1 MYHLMYCIMYHQKT
15 HVIKCLEKKHAAA
28 LVIHYIIQHGD
39 DDLWKESGNVQKMK
53 HLYQDF
59 ICSKI
64 HFVCNMLQLN

>member
-1 MYHLMYCIMYHQKT
+1 MSGK
-15 HVIKCLEKKHAAA
+15 EHAAA
-28 LVIHYIIQHGD
+28 LVIHCIIQHGD
-39 DDLWKESGNVQKMK
+39 DDLWEESENVQKMK

>member
-39 DDLWKESGNVQKMK
+39 NDLLERIWK
-53 HLYQDF
+53 
-59 ICSKI
+59 CSKDET
-64 HFVCNMLQLN
+64 FVSRFHMLQNTFCM